1 MVLFRKVSFFFFLLV
16 LDYLDLDKKTGFCL
30 SRWFFCLC
38 LSRALSLSLSFS
50 LTMTMYRLCVW
61 LIC

>member
-1 MVLFRKVSFFFFLLV
+1 MVLFVRFLFFFLLV
-16 LDYLDLDKKTGFCL
+16 LDYLDLDKKTGCCL